1 MEFKY
6 RPYPK
11 ERQLW
16 KKPRKGR
23 KKKGETIK
31 GRRVPSASV
40 RGKITKEQYNQA
52 LQKHGAFCFICGT
65 TENLEA
71 HHVLFKSA
79 GGRGQWRNIRF
90 LCAEHHRGKY
100 SPHQNEQLRKELEK
114 LHEKLYGPWFW
125 ADKYD
130 LFKAGLIPNTTDEE
144 FENYMRKEQ
153 ERCQFH

>member
-1 MEFKY
+1 M
-6 RPYPK
+6 
-11 ERQLW
+11 
-16 KKPRKGR
+16 
-23 KKKGETIK
+23 
-31 GRRVPSASV
+31 ASV

-52 LQKHGAFCFICGT
+52 LQKHGAFCFVCGT

-71 HHVLFKSA
+71 HHVRFKSA

-144 FENYMRKEQ
+144 FEKFMKGE
-153 ERCQFH
+153 EKS